1 MEESNQ
7 ERKCNKQNEKSSL
20 RTSTEDRH
28 QMGRIQ
34 KITKIKEKKTVDR

>member
-1 MEESNQ
+1 MKNG
-7 ERKCNKQNEKSSL
+7 SL

>member
-7 ERKCNKQNEKSSL
+7 ERKMQQTNETKL
-20 RTSTEDRH
+20 TEDRH

-34 KITKIKEKKTVDR
+34 KITKINEKKTGN

>member
-7 ERKCNKQNEKSSL
+7 ERKMQQTNETKL
-20 RTSTEDRH
+20 TEDRH